1 MTTIH
6 FASSIRLTRNVMIL
20 TDVRARRVRGPGDCC
35 RCGVGIVEFGGRAA
49 IAAAAAAAVAT
60 RAVVTAS
67 AVVVV
72 ISTVPRLTA
81 QRGHVARRTT
91 VLHTA
96 YN

>member
-1 MTTIH
+1 
-6 FASSIRLTRNVMIL
+6 MIL
-20 TDVRARRVRGPGDCC
+20 TDVRARRVSGPGDCC

-49 IAAAAAAAVAT
+49 IAAAAAAVAT

-72 ISTVPRLTA
+72 VSTVPRLTA